1 MNSENKKV
9 LVTGASGGIGRAIA
23 LACAHEG
30 YEVAAHFNSGAEKAN
45 ELKNKIESEGGKCS
59 LLKFNISNRNECK
72 EVLEN
77 WSNENGAFWG
87 IVLNAGICRD
97 NAFPAL
103 SDENWDDVIHTN
115 LDGFYNVLK
124 PLVMPLC
131 RKKQGRIITI
141 ASVSGITGNRGQT
154 NYSASKAG
162 IIGATKA
169 LAVELASRK
178 ITVNCIAGFYRN
190 RHDQRRTSR
199 THLTDNSNAES
210 RKTGRSS
217 RSSSLSFERR
227 SFVYHATGFKRKRW
241 NYLRDALSALPLMRT
256 FYRRILWKTEEL

>member
-1 MNSENKKV
+1 MSLENKKV
-9 LVTGASGGIGRAIA
+9 LITGASGGIGRAIA
-23 LACAHEG
+23 LACAREG
-30 YEVAAHFNSGAEKAN
+30 YEVIAHFNSGIEKAN
-45 ELKNKIESEGGKCS
+45 ELKNQIESEGGKCT
-59 LLKFNISNRNECK
+59 LLQFNIKDRNNCK

-77 WSNENGAFWG
+77 WTNENGAFWG

-103 SDENWDDVIHTN
+103 TDENWDDVIHTN

-131 RKKQGRIITI
+131 RKKQGRIVTI
-141 ASVSGITGNRGQT
+141 ASVSGVIGNRGQT

-178 ITVNCIAGFYRN
+178 ITVNCIAPGFIETDMIKDAPIE
-190 RHDQRRTSR
+190 HILPTIPMQRAGKPEEVASAAIF
-199 THLTDNSNAES
+199 L
-210 RKTGRSS
+210 
-217 RSSSLSFERR
+217 LSEGASYITRQ
-227 SFVYHATGFKRKRW
+227 V
-241 NYLRDALSALPLMRT
+241 LSVNGG
-256 FYRRILWKTEEL
+256 II

>member
-1 MNSENKKV
+1 MENNGKKV

-23 LACAHEG
+23 LAAARSG
-30 YEVAAHFNSGAEKAN
+30 YEVLLHYNHEKEKIDALIK
-45 ELKNKIESEGGKCS
+45 EIIESGGS
-59 LLKFNISNRNECK
+59 ADSIQFDISDREDCRK
-72 EVLEN
+72 KLED
-77 WSNENGAFWG
+77 WSEKNGAFWG

-103 SDENWDDVIHTN
+103 SDENWDSVIHTN

-141 ASVSGITGNRGQT
+141 SSVSGVMGNRGQV

-178 ITVNCIAGFYRN
+178 ITVN
-190 RHDQRRTSR
+190 
-199 THLTDNSNAES
+199 
-210 RKTGRSS
+210 
-217 RSSSLSFERR
+217 
-227 SFVYHATGFKRKRW
+227 
-241 NYLRDALSALPLMRT
+241 
-256 FYRRILWKTEEL
+256 

>member
-1 MNSENKKV
+1 MTTENAEKKV

-23 LACAHEG
+23 LSAAAAGYKIVAH
-30 YEVAAHFNSGAEKAN
+30 YNHGAEHAAS
-45 ELKNKIESEGGKCS
+45 LKSEIEHAGGRCS
-59 LLKFNISNRNECK
+59 LIQFDISDRSDCAEK
-72 EVLEN
+72 LEK
-77 WSNENGAFWG
+77 WSEENGAFWG

-103 SDENWDDVIHTN
+103 SDDDWDGVIHTN

-131 RKKQGRIITI
+131 RKKNGRIITI
-141 ASVSGITGNRGQT
+141 SSVSGVVGNRGQV

-178 ITVNCIAGFYRN
+178 ITVNCIAPGFIETEMIKDAPVE
-190 RHDQRRTSR
+190 HILPTIPM
-199 THLTDNSNAES
+199 
-210 RKTGRSS
+210 GRAGTPEEVA
-217 RSSSLSFERR
+217 SLV
-227 SFVYHATGFKRKRW
+227 VY
-241 NYLRDALSALPLMRT
+241 LLSEGAGYITRQV
-256 FYRRILWKTEEL
+256 ISVNGGIA

>member
-1 MNSENKKV
+1 MSNENTEKKV

-23 LACAHEG
+23 LACAKEG
-30 YEVAAHFNSGAEKAN
+30 YEVVAHYNRGEEKAQA
-45 ELKNKIESEGGKCS
+45 LKAEIEAAGGKCS
-59 LLKFNISNRNECK
+59 LIQFNISDRADCNAK
-72 EVLEN
+72 LEA
-77 WSNENGAFWG
+77 WSEENGAFWG

-131 RKKQGRIITI
+131 RKKKGRIVTI
-141 ASVSGITGNRGQT
+141 SSVSGVTGNRGQV

-169 LAVELASRK
+169 LACELASRK
-178 ITVNCIAGFYRN
+178 ITVNCVAPGFIETEMIKDAPVDHILPMIPMGRAGQPEEVAAATVFLLSEGASYITRQVINVNGGIA
-190 RHDQRRTSR
+190 
-199 THLTDNSNAES
+199 
-210 RKTGRSS
+210 
-217 RSSSLSFERR
+217 
-227 SFVYHATGFKRKRW
+227 
-241 NYLRDALSALPLMRT
+241 
-256 FYRRILWKTEEL
+256 